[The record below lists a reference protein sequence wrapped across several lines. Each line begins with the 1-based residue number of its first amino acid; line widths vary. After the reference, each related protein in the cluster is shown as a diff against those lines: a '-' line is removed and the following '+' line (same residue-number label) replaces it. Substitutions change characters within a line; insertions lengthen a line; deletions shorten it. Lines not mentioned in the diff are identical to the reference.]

1 MQADLLRRDAALPA
15 AARADATALAAGLQH
30 AIAELRDVVEGV
42 MPALLDRARA
52 LRGGR
57 GARGP
62 LPDPGRAGCRRRPRA
77 APGDRWSA
85 RAYFI
90 VAEALTNAVKHS
102 RATAAALRIARR
114 NGHLRIEL
122 RDDGVGGA
130 DAGGGTGTAR
140 SARPR
145 RGARRPADRAQPA
158 ARRHADHRGAPMR
171 VVIGED
177 HALMREGMV
186 LLLERAGFEVAGV
199 AAEAED
205 LVRKAR
211 AHRPD
216 VVIADVRMPPSQT
229 DEGLQAALEIR
240 AAEPGHRDRRPLPA
254 RAAALRVRAAAER
267 RGRGRRRLP
276 PQAARRRRRRVLRR
290 RAPHRRRRLRR
301 STPRSCAR
309 CSAARARDPLAR
321 LTERQREVLGL
332 MAEGRSN
339 AGIAERL
346 FLTERAVVKHV
357 SHVYDALG
365 IAPCADDHRRVL
377 AVVRYMS
384 R

>member
-1 MQADLLRRDAALPA
+1 
-15 AARADATALAAGLQH
+15 
-30 AIAELRDVVEGV
+30 
-42 MPALLDRARA
+42 
-52 LRGGR
+52 
-57 GARGP
+57 
-62 LPDPGRAGCRRRPRA
+62 
-77 APGDRWSA
+77 
-85 RAYFI
+85 
-90 VAEALTNAVKHS
+90 
-102 RATAAALRIARR
+102 
-114 NGHLRIEL
+114 
-122 RDDGVGGA
+122 
-130 DAGGGTGTAR
+130 
-140 SARPR
+140 
-145 RGARRPADRAQPA
+145 
-158 ARRHADHRGAPMR
+158 MR

-211 AHRPD
+211 AHHPD

-240 AAEPGHRDRRPLPA
+240 AAEPDIAIVVLSQHVQRRYASELLQSGAGAGGVGYLLKQRVADADAFCADVRRIGAGGSVLDPEV
-254 RAAALRVRAAAER
+254 VRA
-267 RGRGRRRLP
+267 
-276 PQAARRRRRRVLRR
+276 VLGG
-290 RAPHRRRRLRR
+290 A
-301 STPRSCAR
+301 
-309 CSAARARDPLAR
+309 ARDPLAR

-377 AVVRYMS
+377 AVVRYLS